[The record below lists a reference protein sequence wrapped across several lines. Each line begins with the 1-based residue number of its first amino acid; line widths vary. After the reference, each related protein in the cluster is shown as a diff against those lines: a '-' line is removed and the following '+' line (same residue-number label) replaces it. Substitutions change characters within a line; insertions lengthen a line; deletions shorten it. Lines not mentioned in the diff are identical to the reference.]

1 MGDSVRPQ
9 MNTIASR
16 DQLKPIT
23 VRESLVVNYIEN
35 TPWKMRAYNFYSR
48 VEKYRKTNQ
57 LAQRMSEFPDTLE
70 PVNKN
75 RIKHFPSCYLFI

>member
-1 MGDSVRPQ
+1 MTS
-9 MNTIASR
+9 
-16 DQLKPIT
+16 
-23 VRESLVVNYIEN
+23 
-35 TPWKMRAYNFYSR
+35 WKMRAYNFYSR